1 MPYLFLASFALLFC
15 CSASK
20 KAANGNAGKPGK
32 DAVTFEYTTWE
43 LSAIPGFDLEK
54 TTKPVT
60 LTFLDST
67 KRIGG
72 SAGCNGYGGNY
83 TKSGNS
89 IRLENIISTKMACIP
104 GMKTEN
110 KFIQVMMETDG
121 YELSG
126 NKLMLKKEGRV
137 LAELKESEK

>member
-1 MPYLFLASFALLFC
+1 MRYLLLASFVLL
-15 CSASK
+15 CSCYASK
-20 KAANGNAGKPGK
+20 NAANGTAGKPGK

-43 LSAIPGFDLEK
+43 LTSIPGFDMEK
-54 TTKPVT
+54 TAKAVT

-72 SAGCNGYGGNY
+72 NAGCNGYGGNY

-126 NKLMLKKEGRV
+126 NLLKLKKENRV
-137 LAELKESEK
+137 LAELKKSEK